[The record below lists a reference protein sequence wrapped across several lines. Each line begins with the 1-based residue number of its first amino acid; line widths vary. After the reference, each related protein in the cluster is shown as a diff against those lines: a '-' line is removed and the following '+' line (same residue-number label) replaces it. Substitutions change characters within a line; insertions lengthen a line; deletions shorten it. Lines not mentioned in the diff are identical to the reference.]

1 MSVIPV
7 AVLWRTSG
15 GKKEGKKPYDGP
27 GPTLGAVYE
36 GRITGVHAFGVIV
49 MSLAGREEGLTMG
62 LYHRSKLETEGV
74 TSCRRFVDAFGGEEE
89 DIGEVH
95 GEE

>member
-1 MSVIPV
+1 MIPV

-36 GRITGVHAFGVIV
+36 GRITGVHAIGVFV
-49 MSLAGREEGLTMG
+49 VSLAGREDMASMG
-62 LYHRSKLETEGV
+62 LYNRSKLGTEGV
-74 TSCRRFVDAFGGEEE
+74 TS
-89 DIGEVH
+89 
-95 GEE
+95 